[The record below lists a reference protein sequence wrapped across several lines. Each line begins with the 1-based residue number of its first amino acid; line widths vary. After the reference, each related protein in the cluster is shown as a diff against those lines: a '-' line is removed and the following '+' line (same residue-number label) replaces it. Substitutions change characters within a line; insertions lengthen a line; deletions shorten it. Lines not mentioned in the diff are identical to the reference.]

1 VKRSLLFLLALSLVL
16 PMSTAVAAPKPIVV
30 KDMVAI
36 NVATAISADT
46 KMLVV
51 GSSIV
56 LLSESNV
63 RAIGA
68 DGIELWRQDL
78 TQGVASVATALA
90 VDNTGNIWVAG
101 MSANA
106 RVVIPP
112 ATPPIPPINPDNV
125 LVDPKVPIRAD
136 LTIATIWKISST
148 GSLLSTFTFD
158 NASALLI
165 NSISL
170 NARGFTLGGTKVTET
185 GNSGLIISSDLEGK
199 FTKPIYLGKSDTT
212 IDAVVRTTN
221 SSLYAIGS
229 STEVLAGKKLAGS
242 RDGIIARYSSTGK
255 LVALIRSSA
264 VKAKREWTS
273 ATSTLFLAGSVQTGQ
288 KFESALT
295 KFSPNISPTWT
306 FRFASTGPTLA
317 SIGPAGSHFA
327 AFTSKSAIRSI
338 PSWKPTKP
346 SALLLTFD
354 RSGAISD
361 ARTVD
366 GAPLALGY
374 SRDLGAVLL
383 SSNQTGVSIFRVS

>member
-1 VKRSLLFLLALSLVL
+1 
-16 PMSTAVAAPKPIVV
+16 
-30 KDMVAI
+30 MVSI
-36 NVATAISADT
+36 NVATPITADT

-56 LLSESNV
+56 LLNESSV
-63 RAIGA
+63 RAIGV
-68 DGIELWRQDL
+68 DGVEKWRLAL

-90 VDNTGNIWVAG
+90 ADSTGNIWVAG

-106 RVVIPP
+106 RVVTPP

-125 LVDPKVPIRAD
+125 LVDPKVPVRAD

-165 NSISL
+165 NAIAL
-170 NARGFTLGGTKVTET
+170 NARGFSIGGTNVTDT
-185 GNSGLIISSDLEGK
+185 GNSGVIISGDLEGK
-199 FTKPIYLGKSDTT
+199 FGKPIYLGKSDTN
-212 IDAVVRTTN
+212 IDALVRAAD
-221 SSLYAIGS
+221 SSIYAIGS

-264 VKAKREWTS
+264 VKAKREWNS
-273 ATSTLFLAGSVQTGQ
+273 ATGTLFLAGSVQTGQ

-295 KFSPNISPTWT
+295 KFAANVSPTWT
-306 FRFASTGPTLA
+306 FRFASTGPTFA

-327 AFTSKSAIRSI
+327 AFASKSAIRAI
-338 PSWKPTKP
+338 PSWKPTKT
-346 SALLLTFD
+346 SALVLTFD
-354 RSGAISD
+354 RRGAITD
-361 ARTVD
+361 ARTVE
-366 GAPLALGY
+366 GVPLALGY

>member
-1 VKRSLLFLLALSLVL
+1 
-16 PMSTAVAAPKPIVV
+16 MSTAVAAPKPIVV
-30 KDMVAI
+30 KEMVSI
-36 NVATAISADT
+36 NVATPITADT

-56 LLSESNV
+56 LLNESSV
-63 RAIGA
+63 RAIGV
-68 DGIELWRQDL
+68 DGVEKWRLAL

-90 VDNTGNIWVAG
+90 ADSTGNIWVAG

-106 RVVIPP
+106 RVVTPP

-125 LVDPKVPIRAD
+125 LVDPKVPVRAD

-165 NSISL
+165 NAIAL
-170 NARGFTLGGTKVTET
+170 NARGFSIGGTNVTDT
-185 GNSGLIISSDLEGK
+185 GNSGVIISGDLEGK
-199 FTKPIYLGKSDTT
+199 FGKPIYLGKSDTN
-212 IDAVVRTTN
+212 IDALVRAAD
-221 SSLYAIGS
+221 SSIYAIGS

-264 VKAKREWTS
+264 VKAKREWNS
-273 ATSTLFLAGSVQTGQ
+273 ATNTLFLAGSVQTGQ

-295 KFSPNISPTWT
+295 KFAANVSPTWT
-306 FRFASTGPTLA
+306 FRFASTGPTFA

-327 AFTSKSAIRSI
+327 AFASKSAIRAI

-346 SALLLTFD
+346 SALVLTFD
-354 RSGAISD
+354 RRGAITD

-366 GAPLALGY
+366 GVPLALGY